1 MRGQR
6 SMHFRKNKKNKT
18 LNKNLFTIVL
28 SLFPSY
34 FLSAQQTDSLPVL
47 QDVTLQNCIHYAIIH
62 NPDVQNAQI
71 NQQVIEAEIQN
82 RLSDWYPQLNFT
94 YNLQHN
100 FQLPTF
106 NFNGNLSHS
115 GTHNTS
121 GANLA
126 LTQNIFNRDV
136 LLASR
141 TSKDVRLSA
150 TENTEAQKINLAVS
164 VSKAFYD
171 LILTQQQ
178 LKVTQ
183 EDIVRIQQSLKDA
196 YYQYQAGI
204 VDKTD
209 YKRATISLNNAKAEK
224 KFGDESL
231 KAKYAYLKELMGYPT
246 EKNFDLQY
254 DTTEMEEEVLIDTT
268 RTINYNNRIEIQQLQ
283 TQEKLQQFNLQ
294 YYKWS
299 FLPNIFAFGNY
310 NLNYLNNKFSKLYS
324 HSYPN
329 SFAGITLSL
338 PIFQG
343 GKRLQEIKQAQLQL
357 TEVANDITSLEHRVN
372 TEYEKAMSDYKSNL
386 YNFFSLKD
394 NLSLATEVYDVIQ
407 MQYRSGV
414 KAYLDVITAESDL
427 RTAQINYYNA
437 LYQVLSTKIDVMK
450 SLGNINY

>member
-1 MRGQR
+1 MFFG
-6 SMHFRKNKKNKT
+6 KIKKDIH
-18 LNKNLFTIVL
+18 LNKNLLILVFF
-28 SLFPSY
+28 LFPSC
-34 FLSAQQTDSLPVL
+34 FLSAQKTDSLPLL
-47 QDVTLQNCIHYAIIH
+47 QDATLQNCIEYAIQH

-71 NQQVIEAEIQN
+71 NEAVTETQIQSK
-82 RLSDWYPQLNFT
+82 LADWYPQINFT

-115 GTHNTS
+115 GTYNTS
-121 GANLA
+121 GANIA

-150 TENTEAQKINLAVS
+150 SENTETQKINLASS

-171 LILTQQQ
+171 LILTKQQ
-178 LKVTQ
+178 LKVTE
-183 EDIVRIQQSLKDA
+183 EDIVRTQQSLKDA

-209 YKRATISLNNAKAEK
+209 YKRATISLNNAKAQK
-224 KFGDESL
+224 NFGDESL
-231 KAKYAYLKELMGYPT
+231 KSKYAYLKQLMGYPSS
-246 EKNFDLQY
+246 KSFDLVY
-254 DTTEMEEEVLIDTT
+254 DTTQMENEVLIDTT
-268 RTINYNNRIEIQQLQ
+268 QTINYNNRIEIQQLETRQ
-283 TQEKLQQFNLQ
+283 KLQQYNLQ

-299 FLPNIFAFGNY
+299 FLPNIYAFGNY

-324 HSYPN
+324 NSYPN

-357 TEVANDITSLEHRVN
+357 TQAANDIRSYEHQIN
-372 TEYEKAMSDYKSNL
+372 TQYQDALASYKSNL
-386 YNFFSLKD
+386 YNYYSLKD
-394 NLSLATEVYDVIQ
+394 NLSLANEVYEVIRL
-407 MQYRSGV
+407 QYRSGV

-437 LYQVLSTKIDVMK
+437 LYQVLSSKIDVMK
-450 SLGNINY
+450 SLGTINY

>member
-1 MRGQR
+1 MRTR
-6 SMHFRKNKKNKT
+6 LKKY
-18 LNKNLFTIVL
+18 L
-28 SLFPSY
+28 SLTILFLFNTY

-47 QDVTLQNCIHYAIIH
+47 QTATLKNCIQYAIQH
-62 NPDVQNAQI
+62 NPDIQNAQI
-71 NQQVIEAEIQN
+71 NEQVTEAQIQN
-82 RLSDWYPQLNFT
+82 KLADWYPQINFT

-115 GTHNTS
+115 GTYNTS

-141 TSKDVRLSA
+141 TSQDVHLSA
-150 TENTEAQKINLAVS
+150 AENTEAQKINLAAS

-171 LILTQQQ
+171 LILTEQQ
-178 LKVTQ
+178 LKVTE

-209 YKRATISLNNAKAEK
+209 YKRATISLNNAKAQK
-224 KFGDESL
+224 KFGDENL
-231 KAKYAYLKELMGYPT
+231 KAKYAYLKELMGYPDDKT
-246 EKNFDLQY
+246 FDLEY
-254 DTTEMEEEVLIDTT
+254 DTTQMENQVLIDTT
-268 RTINYNNRIEIQQLQ
+268 QTVDYNNRIEIQQLQ
-283 TQEKLQQFNLQ
+283 TQEKLQQYNLQ

-299 FLPNIFAFGNY
+299 FLPNVYAFGNY

-324 HSYPN
+324 QSYPN
-329 SFAGITLSL
+329 SFAGITLAL

-343 GKRLQEIKQAQLQL
+343 GKRLQEIRQAQLQL
-357 TEVANDITSLEHRVN
+357 TQAANDIRSYEHRVN
-372 TEYEKAMSDYKSNL
+372 TEYQNAMSAYKSNL
-386 YNFFSLKD
+386 YNFYSLKE

-407 MQYRSGV
+407 LQYRSGV

-437 LYQVLSTKIDVMK
+437 LYQVLSSKIDVMK
-450 SLGNINY
+450 SLGTINY